1 MSIKI
6 FFFVCYN
13 PVELVNERFIGI
25 RARQPK
31 GSFLG
36 QMVIPGSLS
45 ISPHCGQN
53 PRISEA

>member
-1 MSIKI
+1 MSIKF

-13 PVELVNERFIGI
+13 PIELVNERFIDI

-36 QMVIPGSLS
+36 
-45 ISPHCGQN
+45 
-53 PRISEA
+53 